1 MSIIL
6 GLGLVVIMEQA
17 DISDGVI
24 IASAVLMA
32 AWGITDKLVDIRI
45 RLTEIRDA
53 IKNRR

>member
-32 AWGITDKLVDIRI
+32 AWGITDKLVDIRF

>member
-17 DISDGVI
+17 NISDGVI

-45 RLTEIRDA
+45 RLTEVKDA

>member
-32 AWGITDKLVDIRI
+32 AWGITDKLVDIRF
-45 RLTEIRDA
+45 RLTEVRDA

>member
-1 MSIIL
+1 MSIIF

-45 RLTEIRDA
+45 RLTEIKDA

>member
-17 DISDGVI
+17 NISDGVI

-32 AWGITDKLVDIRI
+32 AWGITDKLVDIRF
-45 RLTEIRDA
+45 RLTEVKDA

>member
-32 AWGITDKLVDIRI
+32 AWGITDKLVDIRF
-45 RLTEIRDA
+45 RLTEVRDA
-53 IKNRR
+53 IKNRG